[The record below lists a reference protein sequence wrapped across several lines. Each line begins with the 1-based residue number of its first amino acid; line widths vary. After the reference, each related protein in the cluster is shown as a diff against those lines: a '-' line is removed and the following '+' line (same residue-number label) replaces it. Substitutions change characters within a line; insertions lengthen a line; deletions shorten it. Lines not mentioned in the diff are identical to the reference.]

1 MNARADV
8 LAQRVRLPTPHGAFA
23 LEALPGGPSPEFPHL
38 ILSRR
43 IDPRATPLVRI
54 HSECLTGDV
63 FGSRRCDC
71 GPQLSKAM
79 GLLGAAP
86 HAYLFYLRQEGR
98 GIGLTAK
105 LAAYALQEQG
115 ADTVQ
120 ANLMLSLPAD
130 ARAYGFVG
138 EYLAAQGLCA
148 IRLLTNN
155 PEKCQQVAA
164 CGIAV
169 ERVPLE
175 AGQNPD
181 NADYLRVKRTFF
193 NHQLEVT
200 YHASDHPA

>member
-1 MNARADV
+1 MNARADI
-8 LAQRVRLPTPHGAFA
+8 LAQRVRLPTAHGAFA
-23 LEALPGGPSPEFPHL
+23 LETLPGGPSPAFPHL

-43 IDPRATPLVRI
+43 ADARAAPLVRI

-79 GLLGAAP
+79 GLLASAP

-130 ARAYGFVG
+130 ARTYGFVG
-138 EYLAAQGLCA
+138 EYLVAQGLRS

-164 CGIAV
+164 CGITV

-175 AGQNPD
+175 AGQNAD

-193 NHQLEVT
+193 NHQLEVNS
-200 YHASDHPA
+200 HASDDQA